1 MEGAIVFFE
10 IPILGGIPITST
22 MVNSWI
28 VMLFI
33 AVMCLILT
41 SSMKRKPKGKQAVA
55 EIIYNALTNLVRQ
68 TMGEKN
74 MHFAPYIGTLFIFS
88 LCSSLLTLFALKA
101 PTSDLNTILGWSLIT
116 FVLVQYNGLKNKGV
130 KNYLKSFAEPIPVM
144 LPLNL
149 IGEASN
155 VISMTFRH
163 FGNIASGVVITSLL
177 YSALAALSTLILG
190 GIAGGALPAIFQI
203 GIPGI
208 LSIYFDLFTA
218 GLQAF
223 IFCMLTMVFVTM
235 SAE

>member
-10 IPILGGIPITST
+10 IPILGGIPLTST

-33 AVMCLILT
+33 AIMCLILT

-55 EIIYNALTNLVRQ
+55 ELIYNGLTNLVRQ
-68 TMGEKN
+68 TMGERN

-88 LCSSLLTLFALKA
+88 LFSSLLTLFALKA
-101 PTSDLNTILGWSLIT
+101 PTTDLNTILGWALIT
-116 FVLVQYNGLKNKGV
+116 FALVQYNGIKNKGV
-130 KNYLKSFAEPIPVM
+130 KNYLKGFAEPVAFM
-144 LPLNL
+144 LPLNI
-149 IGEASN
+149 IGEFSN
-155 VISMTFRH
+155 VISLTFRH
-163 FGNIASGVVITSLL
+163 FGNIASGVVITTLL
-177 YSALAALSTLILG
+177 YSALAALSTAILG

-208 LSIYFDLFTA
+208 LSIYFDLFSA
-218 GLQAF
+218 GIQAF